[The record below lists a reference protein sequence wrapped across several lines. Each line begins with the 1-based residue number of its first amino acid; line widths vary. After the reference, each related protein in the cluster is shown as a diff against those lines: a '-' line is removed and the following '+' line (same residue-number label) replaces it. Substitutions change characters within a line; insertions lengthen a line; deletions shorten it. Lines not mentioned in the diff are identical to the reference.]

1 MDQSQLNIDL
11 LWIYLC
17 SGLVF
22 IMQAGFL
29 CLEIGVTRRKNSINL
44 AIKNLVD
51 FCLSAVVFWVVGF
64 GLMYGATRGGWLGSS
79 RFALDFTTSES
90 YLAGFFL
97 FQLMFCGTAVT
108 IMSGAIAERMRISSY
123 LLITLLVSALIY
135 PVFGHWAWAGR
146 RTDNAYGWLKEA
158 GFVDFAGSTVVHS
171 VGGWVALAVLLII
184 GPRLG
189 RFAADGTTNRIHP
202 SNLAL
207 STLGA
212 IFLFIGWLG
221 FNGGSTLAFDQR
233 VPGILINTVLSGSLG
248 AISAGML
255 GYAVSG
261 RLNVILFFN
270 GCLGGLVAIT
280 ASCFAVSTPVAALIG
295 AVGGMIIVGV
305 ESMLRHLEIDD
316 AVGAIPVHL
325 GAGIWGTLAVGLYG
339 DLDLLGTGLTRLEQI
354 GVQLMGILTCG
365 LWAFGVAFTAL
376 KLLNRTLPLRVSAEH
391 ERIGLNL
398 SEHDE
403 QEDYEVPVRAPV
415 SGMASELAEP

>member
-1 MDQSQLNIDL
+1 MNESQLNIDL
-11 LWIYLC
+11 LWICLC

-51 FCLSAVVFWVVGF
+51 FCLSAVVFWLVGF
-64 GLMYGATRGGWLGSS
+64 GLMYGASRGGFIGSS
-79 RFALDFTTSES
+79 GFALDFTVSES
-90 YLAGFFL
+90 YLAVFFL

-146 RTDNAYGWLKEA
+146 GSGDSYGWLKQA
-158 GFVDFAGSTVVHS
+158 GFMDFAGSSVVHS
-171 VGGWVALAVLLII
+171 IGGWVALAVLLII
-184 GPRLG
+184 GPRLD
-189 RFAADGTTNRIHP
+189 RFAADGTPQRIHP

-233 VPGILINTVLSGSLG
+233 VPGILINTVLSGSFG
-248 AISAGML
+248 AVSAGML

-261 RLNVILFFN
+261 RLNVTLFFN

-280 ASCFAVSTPVAALIG
+280 TSCFAVSTPVAALIG

-305 ESMLRHLEIDD
+305 ESMLRHLRIDD

-339 DLDLLGTGLTRLEQI
+339 DLDILGTGLTRLEQI
-354 GVQLMGILTCG
+354 GVQVMGILTCG
-365 LWAFGVAFTAL
+365 LWAFGVAFMSL
-376 KLLNRTLPLRVSAEH
+376 KLLNRVYPLRVSAEH
-391 ERIGLNL
+391 ERIGLNI

-403 QEDYEVPVRAPV
+403 QEDYEVPTRAPA
-415 SGMASELAEP
+415 SATASELAEP